1 MSDKLKWGVLSTAGI
16 GMRKVIPGMKK
27 SELVT
32 VQAIA
37 SRDAAKAAAAAEKLQ
52 IPVSYG
58 SYEELLADP
67 EIDAIYNPLPVNMH
81 VDWSIR
87 AMEAG
92 KHVLC
97 EKPIAMSAE
106 EAARLIDARE
116 RTGKQVL
123 EAVMVRQHPQ
133 WLRVAEIIRSG
144 EIGEVCLMQTTMSFF
159 NDDPNN
165 IRNIAEVGGGALY
178 DVGCYALFLSRFV
191 FNAEPLQ
198 VVSMSDID
206 PNMHT
211 DRLMSGIIDFGNG
224 RQLSFA
230 CGTQLARFQTVQI
243 IGRKG
248 RIEVP
253 VSLNAPQG
261 EEVTITIDADGT
273 NDPAQMRHEV
283 IAASDQYTLQADL
296 AARVF
301 RGETPAEYPIEN
313 AVNNMAAIDALYRSA
328 KSHTWEKVASI

>member
-1 MSDKLKWGVLSTAGI
+1 MSDRLKWGVLSTAGI

-27 SELVT
+27 SELGIVH
-32 VQAIA
+32 AIA
-37 SRDAAKAAAAAEKLQ
+37 SRDEAKASAAAEKLQ

-58 SYEELLADP
+58 SYEALLADP

-81 VDWSIR
+81 VDWSIK
-87 AMEAG
+87 AMESG

-106 EAARLIDARE
+106 EAKRLIDARE

-165 IRNIAEVGGGALY
+165 IRNIPEVGGGALY

-191 FNAEPLQ
+191 FNAEPEQ
-198 VVSMSDID
+198 VVAMSDID
-206 PNMHT
+206 PNMKT
-211 DRLMSGIIDFGNG
+211 DRLMSGIVDFGG
-224 RQLSFA
+224 GKQLSFA

-243 IGRKG
+243 FGRKG

-253 VSLNAPQG
+253 ISLNAPQG
-261 EEVTITIDADGT
+261 GEVTITIDADGT
-273 NDPAQMRHEV
+273 NEPDKMRREV
-283 IAASDQYTLQADL
+283 IPASDQYTLQADL

-301 RGETPAEYPIEN
+301 LGETAAEYPIEN
-313 AVNNMAAIDALYRSA
+313 AVNNMAAIDALYRSS